1 MKKIFISVCA
11 VLLAGCAGYHVGPV
25 QPKSMQGVKTIAV
38 PSFKN
43 ETLQPR
49 LEVLAADI
57 VIRQI
62 QEDGTY
68 QIASSDKADA
78 VLEGTILTI
87 TRTPVR
93 SLRENVLTT
102 TEFSVK
108 VQLKYKVV
116 KNGESQPART
126 VEGVTTFYTG
136 NDPNEGERQ
145 AIPLAL
151 QNAAVR
157 MVTQLSEGW

>member
-1 MKKIFISVCA
+1 M
-11 VLLAGCAGYHVGPV
+11 VGI
-25 QPKSMQGVKTIAV
+25 KTVAV

-68 QIASSDKADA
+68 QITSSDKADA
-78 VLEGTILTI
+78 VIEGTIQTI
-87 TRTPVR
+87 TRAPMR
-93 SLRENVLTT
+93 SLRENVITT
-102 TEFSVK
+102 TEFSVT
-108 VQLKYKVV
+108 VRIKYKIV
-116 KNGESQPART
+116 KKGESLEPRV
-126 VEGVTTFYTG
+126 VEGVTSFYTG